1 MPNPASNIVKLLGLS
16 LKEIMC
22 WEQDQRQWKEKD
34 RKGDERERKSGRREE
49 ETEGSKGGKGR
60 EKEREG
66 GRSEGRERMSF
77 DLIPCD
83 QLYSHIPK
91 SLLPLPLPFLNFF
104 SYICISWRLLK
115 SPSSYT
121 SPFLPGLLLAKAPT
135 LWSLP
140 SSSASQS
147 S

>member
-1 MPNPASNIVKLLGLS
+1 MEKGMREKGKVGEERRRQ
-16 LKEIMC
+16 KEA
-22 WEQDQRQWKEKD
+22 
-34 RKGDERERKSGRREE
+34 REGR
-49 ETEGSKGGKGR
+49 G

-83 QLYSHIPK
+83 QLYSRTPK

-104 SYICISWRLLK
+104 SFICISWRLLK

-121 SPFLPGLLLAKAPT
+121 SHFLPGLLLAKAPT
-135 LWSLP
+135 L
-140 SSSASQS
+140 
-147 S
+147 